1 MSFSLLFCFDSV
13 LYARVFQIY
22 FGCVVLCV
30 RRFYLGHSI
39 IMVADPPTKA
49 HWKNM
54 PITTLLKNIQKRTY
68 TLNSLQFS
76 AEMNTN
82 GSKTLTTLFLFTQI
96 INITQYCFMTFCF
109 YQSTWFLNQY
119 ILTRGGRHDQ
129 NLKIQYES
137 FYFTVTILVIFA
149 LRSLCF
155 QNFWYNRNVKILLSS
170 ITITIKSNTNLN
182 KNKNRS
188 SSLKT
193 SKQSVI
199 K

>member
-54 PITTLLKNIQKRTY
+54 PITTLLKNIQKHTY

-76 AEMNTN
+76 AEMNSN
-82 GSKTLTTLFLFTQI
+82 GSKTPTTFIPFHT
-96 INITQYCFMTFCF
+96 NYK
-109 YQSTWFLNQY
+109 YN
-119 ILTRGGRHDQ
+119 
-129 NLKIQYES
+129 
-137 FYFTVTILVIFA
+137 TILF
-149 LRSLCF
+149 
-155 QNFWYNRNVKILLSS
+155 YDLLLLPEYMVF
-170 ITITIKSNTNLN
+170 KP
-182 KNKNRS
+182 
-188 SSLKT
+188 
-193 SKQSVI
+193 VHFD
-199 K
+199 